1 MAIGKKTGGRSFP
14 RGHKF
19 AKGGRR
25 NPPGG
30 RPTNEARA
38 TKKAELEVKEKELA
52 IAKDV
57 WEKEIKSREQDLA
70 KRYIE
75 QAMKDNRVLLDLRK
89 TRIVDVQSDKDTQDK
104 PPVIYN
110 YVDANTERN
119 QARLEKRRSKSPQD

>member
-1 MAIGKKTGGRSFP
+1 MKRRGKAFP
-14 RGHKF
+14 KGNRL

-25 NPPGG
+25 NPLGG

-70 KRYIE
+70 KRYVE

-110 YVDANTERN
+110 YVGANTERN

>member
-38 TKKAELEVKEKELA
+38 TKKAELEAKEEEIV

-57 WEKEIKSREQDLA
+57 WEKAIRAREKELA
-70 KRYIE
+70 DRYVD
-75 QAMKDNRVLLDLRK
+75 QALKDNRMLLDLRK
-89 TRIVDVQSDKDTQDK
+89 TRIS
-104 PPVIYN
+104 
-110 YVDANTERN
+110 
-119 QARLEKRRSKSPQD
+119 KRPK

>member
-70 KRYIE
+70 KRYVE
-75 QAMKDNRVLLDLRK
+75 QAMKDNRSFAGPEENKNSGRSERQGHPGQAASYLQLR
-89 TRIVDVQSDKDTQDK
+89 
-104 PPVIYN
+104 
-110 YVDANTERN
+110 
-119 QARLEKRRSKSPQD
+119 